1 MEIDD
6 SLYRYVIGVSTFTKK
21 SELLLCLAVCSLRE
35 SKKGSYGNVT
45 GKEQLETTQL
55 IYFVAESQNVSTHR
69 EIYAIRT

>member
-6 SLYRYVIGVSTFTKK
+6 SLYRYVIGVSIFTKK
-21 SELLLCLAVCSLRE
+21 SELLLCLAVCSLSE

-69 EIYAIRT
+69 EIYAPRT

>member
-6 SLYRYVIGVSTFTKK
+6 SLYRYVIGVSTFAKK
-21 SELLLCLAVCSLRE
+21 SELLLCLE

-55 IYFVAESQNVSTHR
+55 IYFVAESQNVSTHS
-69 EIYAIRT
+69 EIYAPRT